1 MAWPKLKSA
10 GRSGPPTV
18 GEAHHPATGAG
29 VQQSDVTPHRAGAG
43 TSAGAWY
50 GWAAALV
57 TVVATLLAMAVT
69 AGIGLWLAQA
79 DSLPRGAFPS
89 VLAATVLM
97 ALGVPADVDGS
108 AGFLAQ
114 AQGGID
120 ALPLSVGLVGALV
133 AAVCFLRPRRFRAVA
148 GWTELLGAVVRTA
161 VLWVGALLLIA
172 WLARHSFTI
181 STGNGLA
188 DTIGSAIGVTPTVGF
203 RVGLAAAAGWGLLWL
218 VVVLL
223 LAFAVSRRTP
233 LPVALVRGRATVQP
247 SAAAMVLLLL
257 VCAGLGVV
265 AGIVTALTRGEARE
279 TFAVVFLAVPNL
291 AWLALGVGL
300 GGSWHGHVSG
310 SIGLPMPKALA
321 AVLETSRTAD
331 TTVDLS
337 SLARQDGWVWLLP
350 VLAGLLLLVAAV
362 VTALRAHVRPR
373 PWQHA
378 LRTGVALALTM
389 LLVGLLTRVSASYGL
404 SLLGVGDTSGLA
416 GLLGGGS
423 GSGSGGGVPVSGSVT
438 LIPDLL
444 RTVGFGALWGAVAG
458 FLGALLVPYLAGR
471 TGPGPQPE
479 PQSGAGPRPGPRPG
493 A

>member
-1 MAWPKLKSA
+1 M
-10 GRSGPPTV
+10 
-18 GEAHHPATGAG
+18 
-29 VQQSDVTPHRAGAG
+29 QQSNVTQHRVGAG

-57 TVVATLLAMAVT
+57 TVVATLVAMAVT

-79 DSLPRGAFPS
+79 NSLPRGAFPS

-97 ALGVPADVDGS
+97 ALGVPADVNGS

-133 AAVCFLRPRRFRAVA
+133 AAFCFLRPRRFRAVA
-148 GWTELLGAVVRTA
+148 GWTELLGAVVQTA

-172 WLARHSFTI
+172 WQARHSFTV

-203 RVGLAAAAGWGLLWL
+203 QVDLAAAAGWGLLWL

-233 LPVALVRGRATVQP
+233 LPVALVRGRAAVQP

-257 VCAGLGVV
+257 VCAVLGVV
-265 AGIVTALTRGEARE
+265 AGIVTAVTRGEARE

-310 SIGLPMPKALA
+310 SIGLPMPEPLA
-321 AVLETSRTAD
+321 AVLGTSRTSD

-350 VLAGLLLLVAAV
+350 VLAGVLLLAGAV

-378 LRTGVALALTM
+378 LRTGIALALTM

-404 SLLGVGDTSGLA
+404 SLLGVGNVSGLA

-423 GSGSGGGVPVSGSVT
+423 GSGSGGGAPVSGSVT

-444 RTVGFGALWGAVAG
+444 RMIGFGALWGAVAG
-458 FLGALLVPYLAGR
+458 FLSALLVPYLAR
-471 TGPGPQPE
+471 SPEPEPRAEPGPP
-479 PQSGAGPRPGPRPG
+479 PGPRPG